1 MNTNQNRFILPA
13 AIMGLALIAGV
24 SIFSYSWSRAKSE
37 SQTINVTGS
46 AKRSIVSDLGTLRLS
61 VNVDEADQLSAYKR
75 LKSQVPVLVSYLEG
89 KGFPKNKI
97 TFMVI
102 NINPNYYYN
111 DAGNQTGIR
120 SFSGSQIV
128 EIQSPNVQLIREIS
142 LDAASL
148 IEQGIS
154 VSIYTPEYL
163 YTKLADIKVEV
174 QAEAAKDAMIRGH
187 RIAEATGR
195 KLGVLTNAR
204 MGVLQITPEN
214 SNLTSDYG
222 INDVSA
228 IRKEITAVVNADFQI
243 K

>member
-1 MNTNQNRFILPA
+1 MNNHQNRFILPA
-13 AIMGLALIAGV
+13 AIMGLALIMGV
-24 SIFSYSWSRAKSE
+24 SIFSYSWRQSKSE

-61 VNVDEADQLSAYKR
+61 VNVDEPDQLSAYKK
-75 LKSQVPVLVSYLEG
+75 LKSQVPILLAYLAG

-97 TFMVI
+97 TFMVV
-102 NINPNYYYN
+102 NINPNYFYN

-154 VSIYTPEYL
+154 VSIYSPEYL

-195 KLGVLTNAR
+195 KTRRINQCPNGCFTNY
-204 MGVLQITPEN
+204 T
-214 SNLTSDYG
+214 
-222 INDVSA
+222 
-228 IRKEITAVVNADFQI
+228 RKLKYDF
-243 K
+243 